1 VGEREQLQKKV
12 DQQARRMRLAEQD
25 KPGLLAQT
33 RLLGTLGLVLV
44 LPVLAGAYLGHWLD
58 TQVGAPTVYWTP
70 TLLFLGLLFGIFN
83 AYWLIRGS

>member
-1 VGEREQLQKKV
+1 MGDRERLRKQVEH
-12 DQQARRMRLAEQD
+12 QAERMRQAEKD

-44 LPVLAGAYLGHWLD
+44 LPVLGGAYLGHWLD
-58 TQVGAPTVYWTP
+58 SHVGAQTTYWTP

-83 AYWLIRGS
+83 AYWLIRED